1 MSRVNEQPAVIQ
13 KTLLKAQMIEEDYTD
28 EYNSC
33 RLIFKTRKLEGSLQ
47 AANLALYFTAWR

>member
-1 MSRVNEQPAVIQ
+1 
-13 KTLLKAQMIEEDYTD
+13 MIEEDYTD